1 VSAYTSLDALGLVER
16 IQAGQ
21 ASAQSTLEECLRE
34 IEQRNPALN
43 ALLSV
48 DAQRARARARELD
61 QARAKGAPCGPL
73 HGVPV
78 VLKSNLCYPGA
89 ESNCGS
95 KLLAGWSAPYCATAV
110 ERLLAADA
118 LIVGMANMDE
128 FAFGSSGENSAYG
141 PTRHP
146 QDPERAPGGSSSG
159 SAVAVASGMV
169 PIALGSD
176 TGGSVRQPAGLCGI
190 MGFKP
195 TYGRISRYGLVAFG
209 SSLDQISPFARSVR
223 DLVCVLAVLSGR
235 DARDATCLDEEPLA
249 IELDA
254 EQSLQGW
261 RVGVPRECFE
271 AGLEPGVR
279 SALEAALARWEQ
291 LGATLVE
298 LSLPHTQYAIATY
311 YIVAAA
317 EAASNLARFD
327 GVRYGVR
334 AGGSGSLAAM
344 MAATRERGFG
354 AEAKRRILLG
364 TYVLS
369 AGYHEAWYKRA
380 LRARGLIA
388 QDFEQAF
395 EHCDVLVTPTSP
407 TTAFRLGEK
416 SADPLAMYLADVLT
430 VPASLAGIPAL
441 SMDCGRSQGLPV
453 GMQILAPRRAEARLL
468 RAASAFEK
476 RTVR

>member
-1 VSAYTSLDALGLVER
+1 MSAYSSLDALGLVAR
-16 IQAGQ
+16 IQRGE
-21 ASAQSTLEECLRE
+21 ASAASTLEECLQH
-34 IEQRNPALN
+34 IERRNPALN
-43 ALLSV
+43 AILSV
-48 DAQRARARARELD
+48 DSARARERARALD
-61 QARAKGAPCGPL
+61 QARARGERCGAL
-73 HGVPV
+73 HGVPL
-78 VLKSNLCYPGA
+78 VLKSNLCYQGA
-89 ESNCGS
+89 ETNCAS
-95 KLLAGWSAPYCATAV
+95 RVLQGWSAPYHATAV

-118 LIVGMANMDE
+118 IIVGMANMDE

-159 SAVAVASGMV
+159 SAVAVAAGMV

-190 MGFKP
+190 LGFKP
-195 TYGRISRYGLVAFG
+195 SYGRISRYGLVAFG

-223 DLVCVLAVLSGR
+223 DLAGVLAVLSGR
-235 DARDATCLDEEPLA
+235 DAHDATSLDEEPLVV
-249 IELDA
+249 ELEA
-254 EQSLQGW
+254 QQTMQGW
-261 RVGVPRECFE
+261 RVGVPRECFD

-279 SALEAALARWEQ
+279 SALEAALQGWER

-334 AGGSGSLAAM
+334 APGSGSLASM

-369 AGYHEAWYKRA
+369 AGYHDAWYKRA
-380 LRARGLIA
+380 LRARALIA

-453 GMQILAPRRAEARLL
+453 GMQILAPMRADARLL
-468 RAASAFEK
+468 RAAQAFESQAIS
-476 RTVR
+476 